1 MKYIAL
7 WVMTAFLA
15 VSCNDWLDVRPETEQ
30 SEKDQFATIDGFYDA
45 LTGCYMSMAARD
57 IYGEKLTMSD
67 IEMLAC
73 LYRAD
78 ENSGSKLY
86 YNLLQRNYTSDE
98 VRSAVSSI
106 YGGLFYVIAQ
116 ANLVIKYAKE
126 NEDIFTDA
134 SLRAVILGEAYA
146 LRAYCQLDVLRL
158 FGQLPQG
165 AQELRELPYSF
176 TTSIDEMPAY
186 YAFDSYVELLRE
198 DMRKAE
204 DLLKD
209 NDPLFEY
216 TFKVLNQS
224 GKPSND
230 FLHYRQAHLNYWA
243 VRGIQARLELYLGNG
258 PEACAIAREIINAQG
273 VDGESVMKLSGME
286 DFAAGYKLCPSECLF
301 YLSKHDV
308 VEYSTKLLVGGAE
321 DARYSSYNQLAVPM
335 ERFSILY
342 AGENLSSHNRYLNC
356 WNRNVPDNQA
366 KNHACVSKY
375 WHKDDVKNQT
385 LYYNLIPMLRMSEIY
400 LIAMETS
407 ENLAEVNEL
416 YQTYMISHNVPDAVN
431 FASLNVAREWIV
443 AEYRRE
449 FFAEGQMFYT
459 YKRKGVTDMLW
470 SEAPVTEKDYLLL
483 LPETEFNPNNKK

>member
-7 WVMTAFLA
+7 WIMVALLA

-30 SEKDQFATIDGFYDA
+30 SEEDQFSTVDGFYDA
-45 LTGCYMSMAARD
+45 LTGCYMSMASRN

-78 ENSGSKLY
+78 NYSGTKLY
-86 YNLLQRNYTSDE
+86 YNLSHRDYTSDE

-116 ANLVIKYAKE
+116 ANLVIKYARE
-126 NEDIFTDA
+126 NESIFTDP

-146 LRAYCQLDVLRL
+146 LRAFCQLDVLRL

-186 YAFDSYVELLRE
+186 YAFDSYVELLRK
-198 DMRKAE
+198 DMQQAE
-204 DLLKD
+204 ELLKD

-216 TFKVLNQS
+216 TFKALNQS
-224 GKPSND
+224 GKPNND
-230 FLHYRQAHLNYWA
+230 FLHYRQARLNYWA
-243 VRGIQARLELYLGNG
+243 VRGMRARLELYLGNG
-258 PEACAIAREIINAQG
+258 SEACAIAREIINAEG
-273 VDGESVMKLSGME
+273 PDGEPVMKLSGME
-286 DFAAGYKLCPSECLF
+286 DFNAGYKLCPSECLF
-301 YLSKHDV
+301 YLSKYDV
-308 VEYSTKLLVGGAE
+308 LDYSTNLLVGGAE
-321 DARYSSYNQLAVPM
+321 DARYSPLNQLALPM
-335 ERFSILY
+335 DRFSTLY

-356 WNRNVPDNQA
+356 WNRNVPDMQA

-407 ENLAEVNEL
+407 ENLTEVNAWYRE
-416 YQTYMISHNVPDAVN
+416 YMISHNVPDAAN
-431 FASLNVAREWIV
+431 FASLDAAREWIV

-470 SEAPVTEKDYLLL
+470 SETPVSEKDYLLL